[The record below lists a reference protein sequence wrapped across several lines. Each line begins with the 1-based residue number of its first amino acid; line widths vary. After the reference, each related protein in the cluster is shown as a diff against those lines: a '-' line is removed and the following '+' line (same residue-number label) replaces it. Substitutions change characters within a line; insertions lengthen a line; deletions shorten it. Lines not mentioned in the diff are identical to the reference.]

1 MNYRFMAV
9 DIDGTLL
16 DSSGRLTEANRKA
29 IQAAAGKGL
38 IFTLSTGRPVQGV
51 QSLIDALQLDSPV
64 ITYNGAMVITGK
76 SREILY
82 EQKLSAEDAKNVIE
96 LGIQRGCMVAVWAD
110 NKLYVDEINEKAIQY
125 STIAGIAPQ
134 KIVDIEALVRNGVT
148 KVLWNDEPPVVEKYQ
163 DEIGPYLSGNV
174 NYHTS
179 RPMFLEFVDKKASKA
194 LAMEKIGEH
203 FGIRREEMIAVG
215 DGFNDLSMIEYAG
228 LGVAMGNAK
237 EAIRLKAD
245 YVTLSNDEDGIANV
259 IHKFVLR

>member
-1 MNYRFMAV
+1 MKYRFMAV

-16 DSSGRLTEANRKA
+16 DSSGRLTEANKEA
-29 IQAAAGKGL
+29 IRMAVWEGL

-51 QSLIDALQLDSPV
+51 QSLINALQLDTPV
-64 ITYNGAMVITGK
+64 ITYNGAMVVMGK

-82 EQKLSAEDAKNVIE
+82 EQKLSAKDAKNVIE
-96 LGIQRGCMVAVWAD
+96 LGNQWGCMVAVWVE
-110 NKLYVDEINEKAIQY
+110 NKLYVNELSEEAIRY
-125 STIAGIAPQ
+125 STIAGIAPE
-134 KIVDIEALVRNGVT
+134 KIVDMETLVRDGVT
-148 KVLWNDEPPVVEKYQ
+148 KVLWNDDPAVVGKYQ
-163 DEIGPYLSGNV
+163 EEIGSYLSGNV

-228 LGVAMGNAK
+228 LGVAMANAK
-237 EAIRLKAD
+237 EAIRQKAD
-245 YVTLSNDEDGIANV
+245 YVTLSNDDDGVAHV
-259 IHKFVLR
+259 IRKFVL